1 MKTTFRLTF
10 SAILP
15 VFLLFMPCL
24 ASAGM
29 TLKEVSE
36 FNRTKLQA
44 EYGDV
49 VSEYNLGICYY
60 DGHGIQPDPV
70 EAIVWFK
77 KASDK
82 GLPQAQYNLAIA
94 YYVGRGVGQD
104 FVKAFTY
111 FKKSAEQGLAPA
123 QHKVGLCYY
132 FGEGVD
138 KDYDKAFAWARK
150 AAWQSFAP
158 AQGIVGVYYYQGKG
172 VAVDV
177 IESYAYYASA
187 VKSDPSSRK
196 SFELMAHSMSVE
208 ERSRGEKRAAVLHGE
223 IESAVKINK
232 EIEAKMAA
240 KKAGK

>member
-1 MKTTFRLTF
+1 MKTVFRLIL

-15 VFLLFMPCL
+15 AFLSFIPFR

-49 VSEYNLGICYY
+49 VAEYNLGICYY
-60 DGHGIQPDPV
+60 NGQGVQPDPV

-77 KASDK
+77 KASEK
-82 GLPQAQYNLAIA
+82 GLPQAQYNLAMA
-94 YYVGRGVGQD
+94 YYVGRGIGQD
-104 FVKAFTY
+104 SGKAFAY
-111 FKKSAEQGLAPA
+111 FKKSADQGLVPA
-123 QHKVGLCYY
+123 QHRVGLCYY

-138 KDYDKAFAWARK
+138 KDYAQAFAWARK

-158 AQGIVGVYYYQGKG
+158 AQGILGVYYYQGKG
-172 VAVDV
+172 VGVDV
-177 IESYAYYASA
+177 VESYAYYVLA

-196 SFELMAHSMSVE
+196 PFELMANSMSPEDRLKGQRRAVE
-208 ERSRGEKRAAVLHGE
+208 LQKE
-223 IESAVKINK
+223 IESAVK
-232 EIEAKMAA
+232 AK
-240 KKAGK
+240 